1 MRSLGRI
8 GKTRLAALALL
19 LVGVWQFGH
28 GVYLEGKAWLAQ
40 LLLRQAWEE
49 TLAGGQEVHP
59 WPWAD
64 TWPVARMQV
73 ARLGVDRIVLAGA
86 SGRTMAFGPAY
97 VLGTAPLGGAGNSV
111 ISGHRDTHFLFLREL
126 RPQDRIE
133 LTLPDGSVHSYVVEG
148 TAVHRQTEGWL
159 MGATPESRLTLITC
173 YPFDALVPGGP
184 LRYVV
189 QAKPLRF

>member
-1 MRSLGRI
+1 MRYLRKI
-8 GKTRLAALALL
+8 GVLRLIGLVLL
-19 LVGVWQFGH
+19 LVGIWQFGH

-40 LLLRQAWEE
+40 RLLRQAWEE
-49 TLAGGQEVHP
+49 TLGGKQEVRP

-64 TWPVARMQV
+64 TWPVARLQV

-86 SGRTMAFGPAY
+86 SGRTMAFGPGY
-97 VLGTAPLGGAGNSV
+97 VIGTAPLGEPGNSV

-133 LTLPDGSVHSYVVEG
+133 LTLPDGSVHDYLVEG
-148 TAVHRQTEGWL
+148 ASIHRQTEGWL
-159 MGATPESRLTLITC
+159 MGATPDNRLTLITC

-189 QAKPLRF
+189 QAKPLLF